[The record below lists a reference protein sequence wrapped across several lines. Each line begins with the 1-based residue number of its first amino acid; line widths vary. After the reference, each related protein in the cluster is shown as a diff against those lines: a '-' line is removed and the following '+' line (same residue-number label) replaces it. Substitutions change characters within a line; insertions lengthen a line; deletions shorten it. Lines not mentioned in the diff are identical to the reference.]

1 MHKIKKADK
10 VIFNVS
16 SAIILLLSIA
26 DTYFLLKYEHFSQLL
41 WFCNA
46 ALFLLAYGLFFR
58 KSIVIT
64 GVFLGAIAVQLPW
77 VLDFFAKLLFG
88 RYLFGVSSYMF
99 DYGFSSIRF
108 YVELNHLLIIPLS
121 LYGIKKTGFHKNGW
135 VLAAVVAMI
144 INAGAY
150 AFSSYEDNVN
160 CVFYNCINQKIIL
173 SRHPFIYFILWTA
186 FISVLMFVL
195 NKVIYKML
203 NTNKLKK

>member
-10 VIFNVS
+10 IIFKVS

-64 GVFLGAIAVQLPW
+64 GIFLGAIAVHLPW

-99 DYGFSSIRF
+99 GYGFDSLRF
-108 YVELNHLLIIPLS
+108 YVEMDHLLIIPLS

-135 VLAAVVAMI
+135 VVGTIVAII
-144 INAGAY
+144 INLGVY
-150 AFSSYEDNVN
+150 LFSSYKDNIN
-160 CVFYNCINQKIIL
+160 CVFYNCLNQKTIL
-173 SRHPFIYFILWTA
+173 SWHPFVYFILWTA
-186 FISVLMFVL
+186 LISVLMFVL
-195 NKVIYKML
+195 NRLIYKIV
-203 NTNKLKK
+203 NRKK